1 MKLAGVMLPPFIFLL
16 SDQLILQRFYMK
28 RKKYTGERL
37 ETHEQ
42 GEGMIEHLHRYAIAM
57 EKCKGKV
64 VLDIASGEG
73 YGSNLLATV
82 ASKVT
87 GVDIDNETVRA
98 ANEKYAVKRNNLEFV
113 QGSADNIPCSA
124 GIFDAVVSFETIEHH
139 DKHQEMMT
147 EIKRVLKP
155 GGLLVI
161 SSPDKLFYSDKPGTK
176 NPFHVKELYKDEF
189 RSLLTSHF
197 KNVGLYRQKAFFSS
211 VITPDEGNTVTKE
224 VQFYHGNYSAI
235 IADTSIESVYLVALA
250 SDHSFENIETS
261 LFKDYD
267 FIRNMRKRFEATSR
281 FQAGNLLLNPIQFF
295 KQKFSRKKRS

>member
-1 MKLAGVMLPPFIFLL
+1 
-16 SDQLILQRFYMK
+16 MK

-57 EKCKGKV
+57 ESCSGKV

-73 YGSNLLATV
+73 YGSNLLATT

-87 GVDIDNETVRA
+87 GVDIDPATVQA
-98 ANEKYAVKRNNLEFV
+98 ANEKYAIRRKNLEFL
-113 QGSADNIPCSA
+113 QGSADKIPVGS
-124 GIFDAVVSFETIEHH
+124 GQFDIVVSFETIEHH
-139 DKHQEMMT
+139 DKHREMMA

-155 GGLLVI
+155 GGLLII

-176 NPFHVKELYKDEF
+176 NPFHVKELYKEEF
-189 RSLLTSHF
+189 RSLLADHF
-197 KNVGLYRQKAFFSS
+197 KNVVLYRQKTFFSS
-211 VITPDEGNTVTKE
+211 VITPDEDHSTSSE
-224 VQFYHGNYSAI
+224 VRFYQGNYSTI
-235 IADTSIESVYLVALA
+235 SADSGIESVYLVALA
-250 SDHSFENIETS
+250 SDSSINGAGTS

-267 FIRNMRKRFEATSR
+267 FIRNMRERMESTTR

-295 KQKFSRKKRS
+295 KQKFGKKKKTRQ